1 MKPIPASRVLTEFGS
16 TAEPGEASSDL
27 VRKPSRPPEG
37 VPERRNRSVPS
48 TDKMPSVI
56 EDAFRRGRE
65 EGRAAGLAEL
75 EVRLEEQRQFLEKQ
89 QEIERYTWA
98 TREMDVLVEQLR
110 LGLRDI
116 ETIIAVKAAR
126 ILKPFLLERVRVQAV
141 SELSAALESLLTK
154 GEGIQLEISGPEDLL
169 QLLRARLTRLGDNVK
184 FSPSAGAD
192 IHVAAG
198 QTILETRLAAWV
210 AKLNEVVNE

>member
-192 IHVAAG
+192 IHVGAG

-210 AKLNEVVNE
+210 AKLNVVVNE